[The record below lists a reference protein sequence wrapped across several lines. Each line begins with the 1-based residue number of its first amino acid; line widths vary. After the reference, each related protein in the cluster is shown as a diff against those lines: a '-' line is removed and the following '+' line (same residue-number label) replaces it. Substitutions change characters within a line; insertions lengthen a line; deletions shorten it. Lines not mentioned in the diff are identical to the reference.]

1 MNEKVLLRLARSMRT
16 HAWTGS
22 RMTYSRLIGA
32 LFIAGFLSYG
42 IGDGLVNSVTHS
54 PNVLSTVGAHHTELA
69 LGAFLM
75 LLNTVV
81 DVAKGVLFFPIL
93 EKHSKRTALT
103 YLATLVVEVVV
114 LSVGVLCVLMIVP
127 LAHQQAGAG
136 SSAAGS
142 AQALGALAVD
152 SNAMAYQIAEMSL
165 GIGCIVLCALLF
177 RTKLIPR
184 FLSIAGLVGY
194 PLLAAGAIAQI
205 FGVRIGLVLSI
216 PGGLFELALGFW
228 LVIKGF
234 DHHAYDGRARALI
247 APREMPPIVAEMHL
261 ASS

>member
-1 MNEKVLLRLARSMRT
+1 MTSMRT
-16 HAWTGS
+16 RPWTGS

-32 LFIAGFLSYG
+32 LFVAGFLSYG
-42 IGDGLVNSVTHS
+42 IGDGLVSSVTGS
-54 PNVLSTVGAHHTELA
+54 PNFLSTVGAHHTALV

-93 EKHSKRTALT
+93 EKHSKRTALA

-114 LSVGVLCVLMIVP
+114 LAVGVLCLLMIVP
-127 LAHQQAGAG
+127 LARQQVGAG

-142 AQALGALAVD
+142 ARALGALAVG

-165 GIGCIVLCALLF
+165 GIGCIFLCALLF
-177 RTKLIPR
+177 RTKLVPR

-216 PGGLFELALGFW
+216 PGGLFELTLGFW
-228 LVIKGF
+228 LIIKGF
-234 DHHAYDGRARALI
+234 DHNAYDGRTKGVI
-247 APREMPPIVAEMHL
+247 AREMPPVVAETHL
-261 ASS
+261 VSA